1 MATRPQCET
10 YFVESQDPQGY
21 NARSTQEQIKEFG
34 RRRQLAMA
42 DELSRQACE
51 TYMEDIIEHMEHMEV
66 NKLHSEPLNM
76 LLTLCRNKLFQ
87 MLPQLIS
94 SKKSSGS

>member
-1 MATRPQCET
+1 MATRQPCET

-21 NARSTQEQIKEFG
+21 NTRSSQEQVKEFG

-51 TYMEDIIEHMEHMEV
+51 AYMEDIVEHMEHMEV
-66 NKLHSEPLNM
+66 SKLY
-76 LLTLCRNKLFQ
+76 
-87 MLPQLIS
+87 
-94 SKKSSGS
+94 